1 MFFCLVLYH
10 LYGRDGR
17 DSKKVDTKSI
27 MFDMEM
33 FQVLTRQDIIDD
45 IRNNITTFVEAIN
58 NNQYPGNTK
67 YIFDIWLDYDLCLF
81 VTAYSSDI
89 AVSDVKSRNISSI
102 QTTDPSVIIDITLEV
117 LSNNNYNHAYCYK
130 NLYICLALQA
140 QWTWF

>member
-67 YIFDIWLDYDLCLF
+67 YIFDI
-81 VTAYSSDI
+81 
-89 AVSDVKSRNISSI
+89 
-102 QTTDPSVIIDITLEV
+102 
-117 LSNNNYNHAYCYK
+117 
-130 NLYICLALQA
+130 
-140 QWTWF
+140 